1 MNTISQPGTER
12 APSLMME
19 LRQYI
24 EAIEEAYEFMLAFA
38 AQGRR
43 DERGAN
49 GPGIRH
55 FLRRLDAALGPLP
68 HCAAGACLESG
79 SKDDCAGILAVLAD
93 DARKAHALIRFVLSR
108 ETIGSQLT
116 DNLNASIHLRALLTD
131 LFVLEESLKVAAGA
145 RPAASA

>member
-1 MNTISQPGTER
+1 MNAIAQAGIER
-12 APSLMME
+12 APGAMME
-19 LRQYI
+19 LGQHI

-43 DERGAN
+43 DERGAT

-68 HCAAGACLESG
+68 HCAAGACRERGL
-79 SKDDCAGILAVLAD
+79 KDDCTGILAVLAE

-131 LFVLEESLKVAAGA
+131 LFVLEESLKVAAAA
-145 RPAASA
+145 RPGG

>member
-1 MNTISQPGTER
+1 MNAIAQPGIER
-12 APSLMME
+12 APGALME
-19 LRQYI
+19 LRQSI

-43 DERGAN
+43 DERDAT

-55 FLRRLDAALGPLP
+55 FLGRLDAALGPLP
-68 HCAAGACLESG
+68 HSAAGACRELG
-79 SKDDCAGILAVLAD
+79 LKDDCTGILAVLAE

-131 LFVLEESLKVAAGA
+131 LFVLDE
-145 RPAASA
+145 

>member
-1 MNTISQPGTER
+1 MNAIAQAGTQH
-12 APSLMME
+12 APSAMME
-19 LRQYI
+19 LGRHI
-24 EAIEEAYEFMLAFA
+24 ETIEEAYEFMLAYA

-43 DERGAN
+43 DERGAT

-55 FLRRLDAALGPLP
+55 FLGRLDAAVGALP
-68 HCAAGACLESG
+68 HCAARACLELG
-79 SKDDCAGILAVLAD
+79 LKDDCPGILAVLAE

-131 LFVLEESLKVAAGA
+131 LFVLDESLNVAAAA
-145 RPAASA
+145 RPGG

>member
-1 MNTISQPGTER
+1 MNAIAQPEIER
-12 APSLMME
+12 APSAMME

-24 EAIEEAYEFMLAFA
+24 DAIEEAYEFMLAFA

-43 DERGAN
+43 DERGAR

-55 FLRRLDAALGPLP
+55 FLGRLDAALGPLP
-68 HCAAGACLESG
+68 HCAAGACRERGLQ
-79 SKDDCAGILAVLAD
+79 DDCTAVLAVLAE
-93 DARKAHALIRFVLSR
+93 DARKAHALVRFVLSR

-131 LFVLEESLKVAAGA
+131 LFVLDESLKVAAA
-145 RPAASA
+145 

>member
-1 MNTISQPGTER
+1 MNAIAQPGIESAAT
-12 APSLMME
+12 APIE
-19 LRQYI
+19 LASCI

-43 DERGAN
+43 DEGDAR

-68 HCAAGACLESG
+68 LRAADACLQQGLEDDRSG
-79 SKDDCAGILAVLAD
+79 FLAVLAD
-93 DARKAHALIRFVLSR
+93 DARKAQALVRLVLSR
-108 ETIGSQLT
+108 ETISSQLA

-131 LFVLEESLKVAAGA
+131 LFVLDECLKVASAG
-145 RPAASA
+145 RAAT

>member
-1 MNTISQPGTER
+1 MKAIAQPGTER
-12 APSLMME
+12 APGAMKE
-19 LRQYI
+19 LGQYI
-24 EAIEEAYEFMLAFA
+24 DTIEEAYEFMLAFA

-43 DERGAN
+43 DEREGK

-55 FLRRLDAALGPLP
+55 FLHRLDAALGPLP
-68 HCAAGACLESG
+68 HCAASACLERG
-79 SKDDCAGILAVLAD
+79 SKDDCSGILAVLAE

-131 LFVLEESLKVAAGA
+131 LFVLDESLKVAAAA
-145 RPAASA
+145 RPGC

>member
-1 MNTISQPGTER
+1 MNAIAQPEVER
-12 APSLMME
+12 APGAMME

-24 EAIEEAYEFMLAFA
+24 EAIEEAYEYMLAFA

-43 DERGAN
+43 DERGAT

-55 FLRRLDAALGPLP
+55 FLGRLDAALGPLP
-68 HCAAGACLESG
+68 HCAAGACRELAL
-79 SKDDCAGILAVLAD
+79 KDDCTGILAVLAE
-93 DARKAHALIRFVLSR
+93 DARKAHALVRFVMSR

-131 LFVLEESLKVAAGA
+131 LFVLDEALKVSQAVDDLA
-145 RPAASA
+145 

>member
-1 MNTISQPGTER
+1 VNAIAQPEIER
-12 APSLMME
+12 APGALME
-19 LRQYI
+19 LGQYI
-24 EAIEEAYEFMLAFA
+24 ETIEEAYEFMLAYA

-43 DERGAN
+43 DERGAT

-68 HCAAGACLESG
+68 HCAAGACRERGL
-79 SKDDCAGILAVLAD
+79 KDDCTGILAVLAE

-131 LFVLEESLKVAAGA
+131 LFILDESLKVAPAA
-145 RPAASA
+145 RPGF

>member
-1 MNTISQPGTER
+1 VNATAQPGIER
-12 APSLMME
+12 APSAMME
-19 LRQYI
+19 LGQCV

-43 DERGAN
+43 DERDGTE
-49 GPGIRH
+49 PGIRH

-68 HCAAGACLESG
+68 HCAAGACCERGLT
-79 SKDDCAGILAVLAD
+79 DDCAGILAVLAE
-93 DARKAHALIRFVLSR
+93 DARKAHALVRFVLSR

-131 LFVLEESLKVAAGA
+131 VFVLDESLKVAAAA
-145 RPAASA
+145 RPGC